1 MFNQSCIGCK
11 KVTGGKTAKGEY
23 VKCNSAIAE
32 VRAKS
37 RITGLLREEG
47 KRCDRV
53 AYPNNE
59 FYVK

>member
-1 MFNQSCIGCK
+1 
-11 KVTGGKTAKGEY
+11 VTGGKTAKGEY

-37 RITGLLREEG
+37 RITGLLGEEG